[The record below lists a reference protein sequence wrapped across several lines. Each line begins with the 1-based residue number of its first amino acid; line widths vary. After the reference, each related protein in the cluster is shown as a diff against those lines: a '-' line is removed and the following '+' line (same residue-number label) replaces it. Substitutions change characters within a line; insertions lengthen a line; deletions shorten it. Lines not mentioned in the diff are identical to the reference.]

1 MKLLKSKATKTRV
14 ERLHYL
20 RRALED
26 LGWELSAER
35 LKEYIADL

>member
-1 MKLLKSKATKTRV
+1 V